1 MSARTRRRV
10 RAAPR
15 RKAPA
20 APGPI
25 LRSSGVNRATA
36 EEIPRSLHSK
46 SDAIAARGSV
56 PIPVEIRMA

>member
-36 EEIPRSLHSK
+36 EEMPRSLHSR
-46 SDAIAARGSV
+46 SDAIVAAAS
-56 PIPVEIRMA
+56 P